1 MACTETGLKTCER
14 PAVFTLKPLRG
25 EEEEEEEEEGVNE
38 GHGSRRRVM
47 VRDVNKEW
55 TQLVHGT
62 IQDSDQ
68 WNIPQA

>member
-14 PAVFTLKPLRG
+14 PAVVTLKPLRRKKG
-25 EEEEEEEEEGVNE
+25 GEEEGVSE
-38 GHGSRRRVM
+38 GHEWRRRVM
-47 VRDVNKEW
+47 VQDVNKGW

>member
-14 PAVFTLKPLRG
+14 PAVVTLKPLRRKKG
-25 EEEEEEEEEGVNE
+25 GGGEGVSE
-38 GHGSRRRVM
+38 GHEWRRRVM
-47 VRDVNKEW
+47 VQDVNKGW